1 MSTRK
6 PESAVSDSATSAMD
20 APAKLERGLS
30 WRMLLSE
37 LGVAGPNCP
46 SCGHGFEKM
55 PQRKRACPKCSAIL
69 YSRKRAFDGA
79 KSLLT
84 ETQARDDEAQG
95 SLRSFVQNGGVP
107 EPEVEAL
114 LILLHGQL
122 GRVPTAHDVVA
133 EILMRQAATHAE
145 AWNWGLYRNARFN
158 LAEALVHQGRRE
170 DALNLFLEVLL
181 LDLNGPRNM
190 GTKDPEI
197 VRRFPP
203 FDPSTA
209 FLAPGAIGRAV
220 DVMADLRLSTDEVEK
235 RFISLDGS
243 TEPLRGLPRS
253 AVDAWR
259 DLKRVFANVQR

>member
-6 PESAVSDSATSAMD
+6 PESAVSGAATSAMD
-20 APAKLERGLS
+20 APAKMERGLS

-55 PQRKRACPKCSAIL
+55 PQRKRACPKCSVVL
-69 YSRKRAFDGA
+69 YSRKRSFDGA

-84 ETQARDDEAQG
+84 EMQARDDEAQG
-95 SLRSFVQNGGVP
+95 SLRSFVQHGVVP
-107 EPEVEAL
+107 EPEVDAL
-114 LILLHGQL
+114 LLLLYGQL
-122 GRVPTAHDVVA
+122 GRVPTAHEVVA
-133 EILMRQAATHAE
+133 EILMRQAAAHAE

-158 LAEALVHQGRRE
+158 LAEAFSRQGRRE

-181 LDLNGPRNM
+181 LDLNGVRNM

-197 VRRFPP
+197 VRLFPP

-209 FLAPGAIGRAV
+209 FLAPGAVGRAV
-220 DVMADLRLSTDEVEK
+220 DAMTDLSLSLDEVER
-235 RFISLDGS
+235 RFLSLDDS
-243 TEPLRGLPRS
+243 AAPVQGLPRS
-253 AVDAWR
+253 AVDVWR